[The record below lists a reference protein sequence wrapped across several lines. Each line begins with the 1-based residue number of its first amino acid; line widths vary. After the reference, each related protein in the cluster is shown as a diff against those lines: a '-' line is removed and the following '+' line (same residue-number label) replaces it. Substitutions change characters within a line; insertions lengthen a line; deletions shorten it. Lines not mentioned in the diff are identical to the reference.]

1 MAGFASAPYNSISP
15 HKSVQRS
22 LYRNLEMASKLYK
35 ISPASLK
42 YLETP
47 ELWKIIES
55 DGELAPHANHIVQQ
69 RFMDNNIYT
78 VPSAEAFKNLTD
90 HSSDPIDD
98 IIRYDRVKTLKCL
111 VDAGLNLQHYS
122 RSGWM
127 LLGLALAT
135 KTDRISRYL
144 IDASFPKD
152 ICGRIGALNDCEDGT
167 FLSVAATWDAFVHG
181 ASGETAWHAAA
192 ECATDL
198 EFPRWIGVQA
208 PETINERTVHDAR
221 ARYSQMK
228 VIIVGGGIAGLAAAI
243 GLRRA
248 DHRVQI
254 FERSSFL
261 REVGA
266 AIHVQPNAS
275 RILSDWDFD
284 PKRAR
289 FVTGLRTMVVPG
301 TSLTSNVGVDCSHF
315 VETYGAPW
323 YLAHRVDLHT
333 ELRRLATTPDGPG
346 FPVETILRSE
356 VVGFD
361 AENGSVTLTD
371 GSVHQADLVVAADGV
386 HTTAI
391 HQVIGHA
398 TPAVAT
404 GSAAFRF
411 LIPTEDI
418 QGDPETAHLLE
429 DGLMRIYVAEG
440 VRRLIWYS
448 CADNTVENFV
458 GIHLYEHG
466 DGQKEDWNL
475 SADVSDVLAQY
486 HDFHPTLL
494 RIIKKAT
501 SIKRWPLL
509 YRDPIPTWSRGRL
522 VLIGDAA
529 HPMLPHQGQGG
540 AQAIEDGGAL
550 GEIFARMPDHPTLD
564 EIRDRLALF
573 EKVRVHRASVV
584 TIFSN
589 AGQDQGWKIKER
601 AQQYMPAGAKIP
613 SSPLEF
619 MEHNFRC
626 DVLEESRRQL
636 ESYLSG
642 R

>member
-1 MAGFASAPYNSISP
+1 
-15 HKSVQRS
+15 
-22 LYRNLEMASKLYK
+22 
-35 ISPASLK
+35 
-42 YLETP
+42 
-47 ELWKIIES
+47 
-55 DGELAPHANHIVQQ
+55 
-69 RFMDNNIYT
+69 
-78 VPSAEAFKNLTD
+78 
-90 HSSDPIDD
+90 
-98 IIRYDRVKTLKCL
+98 
-111 VDAGLNLQHYS
+111 
-122 RSGWM
+122 
-127 LLGLALAT
+127 
-135 KTDRISRYL
+135 
-144 IDASFPKD
+144 
-152 ICGRIGALNDCEDGT
+152 
-167 FLSVAATWDAFVHG
+167 
-181 ASGETAWHAAA
+181 
-192 ECATDL
+192 
-198 EFPRWIGVQA
+198 
-208 PETINERTVHDAR
+208 
-221 ARYSQMK
+221 MK

-248 DHRVQI
+248 GHKVQI

-275 RILSDWDFD
+275 RILSHWGFD

-289 FVTGLRTMVVPG
+289 FVKGLRTMVVPG

-315 VETYGAPW
+315 VKTYGAPW
-323 YLAHRVDLHT
+323 YLAHRVDLHS
-333 ELRRLATTPDGPG
+333 ELRRLATTSDAPG
-346 FPVETILRSE
+346 FPVEIILRSE

-361 AENGSVTLTD
+361 AENGSITLAD
-371 GSVHQADLVVAADGV
+371 GSIHRADLVVAADGV

-418 QGDPETAHLLE
+418 KQDSETAHLLE

-440 VRRLIWYS
+440 VRRLI
-448 CADNTVENFV
+448 CNTVENFV
-458 GIHLYEHG
+458 GIHLYERG

-486 HDFHPTLL
+486 QDFHPTLL

-550 GEIFARMPDHPTLD
+550 GEIFARMPDHPTQD
-564 EIRDRLALF
+564 DIRDRLALF
-573 EKVRVHRASVV
+573 EKVRVHRASVI

-589 AGQDQGWKIKER
+589 AGQDQGWKVKER
-601 AQQYMPAGAKIP
+601 AQQYMPEGAKVP
-613 SSPLEF
+613 SSPPEF

-626 DVLEESRRQL
+626 DVLEESRRLL
-636 ESYLSG
+636 ELYLSG
-642 R
+642 ESVV

>member
-1 MAGFASAPYNSISP
+1 
-15 HKSVQRS
+15 
-22 LYRNLEMASKLYK
+22 
-35 ISPASLK
+35 
-42 YLETP
+42 
-47 ELWKIIES
+47 
-55 DGELAPHANHIVQQ
+55 
-69 RFMDNNIYT
+69 
-78 VPSAEAFKNLTD
+78 
-90 HSSDPIDD
+90 
-98 IIRYDRVKTLKCL
+98 
-111 VDAGLNLQHYS
+111 
-122 RSGWM
+122 
-127 LLGLALAT
+127 
-135 KTDRISRYL
+135 
-144 IDASFPKD
+144 
-152 ICGRIGALNDCEDGT
+152 
-167 FLSVAATWDAFVHG
+167 
-181 ASGETAWHAAA
+181 
-192 ECATDL
+192 
-198 EFPRWIGVQA
+198 
-208 PETINERTVHDAR
+208 
-221 ARYSQMK
+221 MK

-248 DHRVQI
+248 GHKVQI

-275 RILSDWDFD
+275 RILLHWGFD
-284 PKRAR
+284 AKRAR
-289 FVTGLRTMVVPG
+289 LVTGLRTMVVPG

-323 YLAHRVDLHT
+323 YLAHRVDLHS
-333 ELRRLATTPDGPG
+333 ELRRLATTPDAPG
-346 FPVETILRSE
+346 IPVEIVLRSE

-361 AENGSVTLTD
+361 AENGSITLAD
-371 GSVHQADLVVAADGV
+371 GSVHRADLVVAADGV

-418 QGDPETAHLLE
+418 QLDPETTQLLE
-429 DGLMRIYVAEG
+429 DGLMRVYVAEG

-458 GIHLYEHG
+458 GIHLYERG

-475 SADVSDVLAQY
+475 SADVSDVLAQF

-501 SIKRWPLL
+501 SVKRWPLL
-509 YRDPIPTWSRGRL
+509 YRDPIPTWTRGRL

-550 GEIFARMPDHPTLD
+550 GEIFARMPDHPTQD

-573 EKVRVHRASVV
+573 EKVRVNRASVI

-589 AGQDQGWKIKER
+589 AGQDQGWKVKER
-601 AQQYMPAGAKIP
+601 AAQYMPEGAKIP
-613 SSPLEF
+613 SSPPEF

-626 DVLEESRRQL
+626 DVLEESRRLL
-636 ESYLSG
+636 ELYLGGS
-642 R
+642 RCLN

>member
-1 MAGFASAPYNSISP
+1 
-15 HKSVQRS
+15 
-22 LYRNLEMASKLYK
+22 
-35 ISPASLK
+35 
-42 YLETP
+42 
-47 ELWKIIES
+47 
-55 DGELAPHANHIVQQ
+55 
-69 RFMDNNIYT
+69 
-78 VPSAEAFKNLTD
+78 
-90 HSSDPIDD
+90 
-98 IIRYDRVKTLKCL
+98 
-111 VDAGLNLQHYS
+111 
-122 RSGWM
+122 
-127 LLGLALAT
+127 
-135 KTDRISRYL
+135 
-144 IDASFPKD
+144 
-152 ICGRIGALNDCEDGT
+152 
-167 FLSVAATWDAFVHG
+167 
-181 ASGETAWHAAA
+181 
-192 ECATDL
+192 
-198 EFPRWIGVQA
+198 
-208 PETINERTVHDAR
+208 
-221 ARYSQMK
+221 
-228 VIIVGGGIAGLAAAI
+228 
-243 GLRRA
+243 
-248 DHRVQI
+248 
-254 FERSSFL
+254 
-261 REVGA
+261 
-266 AIHVQPNAS
+266 
-275 RILSDWDFD
+275 
-284 PKRAR
+284 
-289 FVTGLRTMVVPG
+289 MVVPG

-529 HPMLPHQGQGG
+529 HPMLP
-540 AQAIEDGGAL
+540 
-550 GEIFARMPDHPTLD
+550 RRTLD
-564 EIRDRLALF
+564 HI
-573 EKVRVHRASVV
+573 
-584 TIFSN
+584 
-589 AGQDQGWKIKER
+589 
-601 AQQYMPAGAKIP
+601 YP
-613 SSPLEF
+613 S
-619 MEHNFRC
+619 
-626 DVLEESRRQL
+626 
-636 ESYLSG
+636 
-642 R
+642 

>member
-144 IDASFPKD
+144 IDASFPKN

-208 PETINERTVHDAR
+208 PETINEGTVHDAR

-228 VIIVGGGIAGLAAAI
+228 VIIVGGGIARLAAAI
-243 GLRRA
+243 GLHRA

-333 ELRRLATTPDGPG
+333 ELRQLATTPDGPG

-361 AENGSVTLTD
+361 TENGSVTLTD

-429 DGLMRIYVAEG
+429 DGLMRIYIAEG

-448 CADNTVENFV
+448 CADNTVENFI

-550 GEIFARMPDHPTLD
+550 GEIFARMPDHATLD

>member
-1 MAGFASAPYNSISP
+1 
-15 HKSVQRS
+15 
-22 LYRNLEMASKLYK
+22 
-35 ISPASLK
+35 
-42 YLETP
+42 
-47 ELWKIIES
+47 
-55 DGELAPHANHIVQQ
+55 
-69 RFMDNNIYT
+69 
-78 VPSAEAFKNLTD
+78 
-90 HSSDPIDD
+90 
-98 IIRYDRVKTLKCL
+98 
-111 VDAGLNLQHYS
+111 
-122 RSGWM
+122 
-127 LLGLALAT
+127 
-135 KTDRISRYL
+135 
-144 IDASFPKD
+144 
-152 ICGRIGALNDCEDGT
+152 
-167 FLSVAATWDAFVHG
+167 
-181 ASGETAWHAAA
+181 
-192 ECATDL
+192 
-198 EFPRWIGVQA
+198 
-208 PETINERTVHDAR
+208 
-221 ARYSQMK
+221 MK
-228 VIIVGGGIAGLAAAI
+228 AIIVGGGIAGLAAAI

-248 DHRVQI
+248 GHKVQI

-266 AIHVQPNAS
+266 AIHVQPNAA
-275 RILSDWDFD
+275 RILSHWDFD

-289 FVTGLRTMVVPG
+289 FVKGLRTMVVPG

-315 VETYGAPW
+315 VKTYGAPW
-323 YLAHRVDLHT
+323 YLAHRVDLHS
-333 ELRRLATTPDGPG
+333 ELRRLATTSHAPG
-346 FPVETILRSE
+346 FPVEIILRSE

-361 AENGSVTLTD
+361 AENGSITLAD
-371 GSVHQADLVVAADGV
+371 GSIHRADLVVAADGV

-418 QGDPETAHLLE
+418 KQDFETAHLLE

-440 VRRLIWYS
+440 VRRLI
-448 CADNTVENFV
+448 CNTVENFV
-458 GIHLYEHG
+458 GIHLYERG

-486 HDFHPTLL
+486 QDFHPTLL

-550 GEIFARMPDHPTLD
+550 GEIFARMPDHPTQD
-564 EIRDRLALF
+564 DIRDRLALF
-573 EKVRVHRASVV
+573 EKVRVHRASVI

-589 AGQDQGWKIKER
+589 AGQDQGWKVKER
-601 AQQYMPAGAKIP
+601 AQQYMPEGAKVP
-613 SSPLEF
+613 SSPPEF

-626 DVLEESRRQL
+626 DVLEESRRLL
-636 ESYLSG
+636 ELYLSG
-642 R
+642 ESVV

>member
-15 HKSVQRS
+15 HKSLQRS

-228 VIIVGGGIAGLAAAI
+228 AIIVGGGIAGLAAAI